1 MQNNKH
7 ISNFG
12 AGSAPR
18 HPQQEV
24 VDLLAVA
31 LLRLREAK
39 ASARNPSLIRN
50 SEDVS
55 LGFAGQK
62 SVNANTHHLKGVCT

>member
-18 HPQQEV
+18 HPQQEI

-31 LLRLREAK
+31 LLRLRDAE

-62 SVNANTHHLKGVCT
+62 SVNVNTDH

>member
-12 AGSAPR
+12 ADSAPR

-31 LLRLREAK
+31 LLRLREAE

-62 SVNANTHHLKGVCT
+62 SVNVNTDH

>member
-18 HPQQEV
+18 HPQQEI

-31 LLRLREAK
+31 LLRLREAE

-62 SVNANTHHLKGVCT
+62 SVNVNTDH

>member
-31 LLRLREAK
+31 LLRLREAE
-39 ASARNPSLIRN
+39 ASARNPSLISN

-62 SVNANTHHLKGVCT
+62 SVNVNTDH

>member
-12 AGSAPR
+12 AGPAPR

-24 VDLLAVA
+24 VDLIAVA
-31 LLRLREAK
+31 LLRLREAE
-39 ASARNPSLIRN
+39 ALARNPSPIRN
-50 SEDVS
+50 SREVS

-62 SVNANTHHLKGVCT
+62 SVNANTDH

>member
-12 AGSAPR
+12 AGAVSR

-24 VDLLAVA
+24 IDLIAVA
-31 LLRLREAK
+31 LLRLREAES
-39 ASARNPSLIRN
+39 SAKKPSLIHDSRK
-50 SEDVS
+50 VS

-62 SVNANTHHLKGVCT
+62 SVNANTDH